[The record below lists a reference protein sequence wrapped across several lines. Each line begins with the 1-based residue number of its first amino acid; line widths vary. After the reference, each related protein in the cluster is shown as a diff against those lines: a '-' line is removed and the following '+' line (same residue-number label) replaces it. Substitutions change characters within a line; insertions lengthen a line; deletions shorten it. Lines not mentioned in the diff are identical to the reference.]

1 MEIRWL
7 EAFIA
12 VAEELHFGNAAIRLR
27 MATSP
32 LSQVIRKLEHSLGAD
47 LFIRSTRSVELTSAG
62 HAFLPHARTV
72 LEDLELAQH
81 SVKVPE
87 GVVYGH
93 LRLGF
98 TGVLNQR
105 TLPRF
110 TRAVRDTYPEI
121 ELSLVGRI
129 MTQEAIAQLDAG
141 TLDLAFVGLPT
152 DSTRTETQLLLRERY
167 GMVVPVGH
175 PLAGQDRVELSM
187 CAEEHF
193 ITPPI
198 GAGSVLYADTIRAC
212 TAAGFH
218 PIISQQI
225 TDPYMSMMLVAAGV
239 GVAYLPE
246 GVRPVVPPGTVFVP
260 LQGEPVYM
268 NHGLAWSKLRTSPA
282 REAFL
287 GLVAEVLAE
296 GL

>member
-1 MEIRWL
+1 MEVRWL

-27 MATSP
+27 MAQSP
-32 LSQVIRKLEHSLGAD
+32 LSQVIRKLERSLD
-47 LFIRSTRSVELTSAG
+47 TELFIRSTRSVDLTPAG
-62 HAFLPHARTV
+62 HAFLPHARAV
-72 LEDLELAQH
+72 LEEIELAQQ
-81 SVKVPE
+81 SVKVPD
-87 GVVYGH
+87 GVVYGK
-93 LRLGF
+93 LILGF
-98 TGVLNQR
+98 TGVLNRR

-110 TRAVRDTYPEI
+110 TRAVRDTYPQI
-121 ELSLVGRI
+121 ELSLVGRV
-129 MTQEAIAQLDAG
+129 MTRDAVAQLEAG

-152 DSTRTETQLLLRERY
+152 DSTRTETRLLLRERF
-167 GMVVPVGH
+167 GMVVPTGH
-175 PLAGQDRVELSM
+175 PLADQDHVELSM
-187 CAEEHF
+187 FAQDRF

-198 GAGSVLYADTIRAC
+198 GAGSMLYEDTIRAC
-212 TAAGFH
+212 TEAGFH
-218 PIISQQI
+218 PIVSQQI

-260 LQGEPVYM
+260 FAGEPVYM
-268 NHGLAWSKLRTSPA
+268 NHGLAWSKQRGSAA

-287 GLVAEVLAE
+287 ELVEDVLAE